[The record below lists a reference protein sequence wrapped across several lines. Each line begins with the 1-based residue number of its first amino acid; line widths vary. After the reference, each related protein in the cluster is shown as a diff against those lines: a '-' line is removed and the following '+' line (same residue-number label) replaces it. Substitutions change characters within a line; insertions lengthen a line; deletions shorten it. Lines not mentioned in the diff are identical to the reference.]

1 MGVLCFWF
9 WSWCFWNMAIFVFI
23 LDAIFC
29 GTNFF
34 IFQDIV
40 WLVKS
45 SWCVTCCS
53 IHQFY
58 WCSDRCRSEF
68 ALWWFSVRKKL
79 SSKYWQFFF
88 LFGLDYQTFLVFIN
102 LKDRAAFLG
111 LIMHLFTCW
120 WCLGVLNNCFQFFSV
135 ESCLF
140 MCLSVMRFFSLKV
153 FPFLITAS
161 GWFYLFDVLIFIRLF
176 KSTGVAVVA
185 LANLSWSVFVSIK
198 LSQIVSYQ

>member
-1 MGVLCFWF
+1 MILLTVHDSDSSSFWF
-9 WSWCFWNMAIFVFI
+9 WSVSEICRFLCLPLMRSFVVQ
-23 LDAIFC
+23 
-29 GTNFF
+29 FF
-34 IFQDIV
+34 EDLM

-45 SWCVTCCS
+45 SWCVHCCS
-53 IHQFY
+53 NHQFY
-58 WCSDRCRSEF
+58 CVSDRCRSEF
-68 ALWWFSVRKKL
+68 ALWWFFVRKKL

-120 WCLGVLNNCFQFFSV
+120 CYLGALNNCFQFFSV

-140 MCLSVMRFFSLKV
+140 MCLSVTRFFSLKV

-161 GWFYLFDVLIFIRLF
+161 GWYYHFDVLIFVHLF
-176 KSTGVAVVA
+176 SSTEVVVIA
-185 LANLSWSVFVSIK
+185 LANLSWSV
-198 LSQIVSYQ
+198 LSQ